1 MCYNRTALYS
11 IHTMFENLVTS
22 LDRVCQTSHNGKYVN
37 YTDRSLCGLSSS
49 TNFAAI
55 SLVSPLP
62 STEELIRGTSK
73 TWNKQEQ
80 YISSAETK
88 VWLSAQRY
96 TDDTATV

>member
-1 MCYNRTALYS
+1 MVWMCYNQTALYS

-22 LDRVCQTSHNGKYVN
+22 LDRVCQTHNGKYAN

-62 STEELIRGTSK
+62 STEELIRG
-73 TWNKQEQ
+73 
-80 YISSAETK
+80 Y
-88 VWLSAQRY
+88 
-96 TDDTATV
+96 